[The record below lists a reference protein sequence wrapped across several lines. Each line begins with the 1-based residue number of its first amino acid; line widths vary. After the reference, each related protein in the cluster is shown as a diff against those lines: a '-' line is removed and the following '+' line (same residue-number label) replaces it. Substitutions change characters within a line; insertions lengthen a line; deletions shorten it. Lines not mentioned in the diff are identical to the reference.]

1 MLLNLLSNLICFFKK
16 ITTPRDYSVVNEEL
30 EYSVDYDMRYRIEDD
45 FWKGESKDWDGILEN
60 FHADVTG
67 LDVLNGLGMK
77 KAVSTL
83 DGFTTDL
90 QIP

>member
-45 FWKGESKDWDGILEN
+45 F
-60 FHADVTG
+60 
-67 LDVLNGLGMK
+67 
-77 KAVSTL
+77 
-83 DGFTTDL
+83 
-90 QIP
+90 